1 LLIDD
6 DARLAQ
12 LLDPAVLHDGILV
25 NAMNAA
31 P

>member
-1 LLIDD
+1 MQQVVKL
-6 DARLAQ
+6 ARTCAQ
-12 LLDPAVLHDGILV
+12 DPAVLHDGILV